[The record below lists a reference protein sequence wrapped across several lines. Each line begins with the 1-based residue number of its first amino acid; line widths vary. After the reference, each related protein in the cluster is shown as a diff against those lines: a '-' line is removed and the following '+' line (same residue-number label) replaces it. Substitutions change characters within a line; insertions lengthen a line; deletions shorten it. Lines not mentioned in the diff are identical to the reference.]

1 MCWLDWL
8 HNVEVSIEVRIIL
21 LIGLKG
27 SILLRVTVWGTT
39 PHESWLR
46 GVHVINS
53 CRLLFSLSC
62 VLISASIITLLFTHV
77 SIFDRIHTWLIVL
90 VCILLHYSD
99 LILGATLRKPL
110 FFNAL
115 VRPTNRY
122 LLYFQ
127 SIGIQAF
134 YNFFFRFRGLISGHR
149 QSIVLFAM

>member
-1 MCWLDWL
+1 MRWLDWL
-8 HNVEVSIEVRIIL
+8 HNVEIPIEVWIIL
-21 LIGLKG
+21 LVGLKG
-27 SILLRVTVWGTT
+27 SVLLRITVWGTT

-53 CRLLFSLSC
+53 CRLLFSLSR
-62 VLISASIITLLFTHV
+62 VLISASIITLLFAHV

-90 VCILLHYSD
+90 ACILLHYSD
-99 LILGATLRKPL
+99 LILGTTLRKFL
-110 FFNAL
+110 FLDAL

-134 YNFFFRFRGLISGHR
+134 YNFFFRFRRLIIWHR
-149 QSIVLFAM
+149 QSIVLLAM